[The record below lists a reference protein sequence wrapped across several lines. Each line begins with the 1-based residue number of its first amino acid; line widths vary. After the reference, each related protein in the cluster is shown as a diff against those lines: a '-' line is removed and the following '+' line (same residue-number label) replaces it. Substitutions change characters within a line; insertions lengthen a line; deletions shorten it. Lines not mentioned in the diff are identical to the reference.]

1 MPGEAEV
8 DATLV
13 LDSSPI
19 AVTLGIDGTIGIGIE
34 TLQDH
39 QTEDVRHPQTGSIDG
54 SQMTLPVCGSLSA
67 EGHFGR
73 GIAIVEAQIQEVSA
87 LGIVLTIERRSVGL
101 QRSVEVGVEGV
112 HTQMETV
119 GIIAQT
125 TSCLERMEVMFLVHL
140 RLCAMVVCI
149 KDGRHRS
156 VLVQRGISRAIGR
169 EGCQFEMP
177 PHIDG
182 CSSAKEGTRRTGGMS
197 PEGIGGSSQV
207 LQHRHFTQAET
218 VVHHQSHPH
227 RYAVVAQDEGFQA
240 TEVPQLEIKGII
252 VVAPFVPMGEEGLS
266 GILRAD
272 EAQFDLIAVCEL
284 IAQPMAILRSQITVR
299 VALSTIKR
307 YARISHQF
315 VLSVFRNVLECRQ
328 RGRLLLAHIDE
339 KSEQASLGIVEFPDH
354 RQFTE

>member
-19 AVTLGIDGTIGIGIE
+19 AVTLGIEGTIGIGIE
-34 TLQDH
+34 TLQGH
-39 QTEDVRHPQTGSIDG
+39 QAEDVRHPKAGSIDG
-54 SQMTLPVCGSLSA
+54 SQMALPVCGGLSA
-67 EGHFGR
+67 KCHFGR

-125 TSCLERMEVMFLVHL
+125 ASCLKGMEVVFLVHL
-140 RLCAMVVCI
+140 RLRAVVVSI
-149 KDGRHRS
+149 EDGRHCAI
-156 VLVQRGISRAIGR
+156 LVQRGISRTIGS

-182 CSSAKEGTRRTGGMS
+182 CCCPKKRTCRTGGMS

-207 LQHRHFTQAET
+207 LQHRH
-218 VVHHQSHPH
+218 
-227 RYAVVAQDEGFQA
+227 
-240 TEVPQLEIKGII
+240 
-252 VVAPFVPMGEEGLS
+252 
-266 GILRAD
+266 
-272 EAQFDLIAVCEL
+272 
-284 IAQPMAILRSQITVR
+284 
-299 VALSTIKR
+299 
-307 YARISHQF
+307 
-315 VLSVFRNVLECRQ
+315 
-328 RGRLLLAHIDE
+328 LA
-339 KSEQASLGIVEFPDH
+339 
-354 RQFTE
+354 